1 MSGGVLCAHVAG
13 RRWEL
18 LRPADLESLW
28 ADFPEDDPAAEDHIP
43 YWVELWPAAVGLA
56 RFVACEG
63 VAVQGLRCLDVGCGL
78 GLSSLVAAQ
87 CGAQVVGMDLI
98 QDALAFARRNAAHNA
113 VAVAP
118 SWVAGDWNRPPFQPA
133 SFARI
138 WGADILYETRFFPA
152 LEGLFR
158 RLLAPGGRV
167 WLSDP
172 DRAVSRPVW
181 DRFRSCG
188 WRVICRQEAEL
199 PWYGKPSLVRIWEL
213 QLKGE

>member
-1 MSGGVLCAHVAG
+1 MSGVLCAHVAG

-18 LRPADLESLW
+18 LRPADLERLW
-28 ADFPEDDPAAEDHIP
+28 ADFPEDDPAAEDRIP

-56 RFVACEG
+56 WFVAREG
-63 VAVQGLRCLDVGCGL
+63 AALQGLRCLDVGCGL
-78 GLSSLVAAQ
+78 GLSSMVAAW

-98 QDALAFARRNAAHNA
+98 HDALTFARRNAVHNA
-113 VAVAP
+113 VPAAP
-118 SWVAGDWNRPPFQPA
+118 GWVAGDWNHPPLRPQ
-133 SFARI
+133 SFTRI

-167 WLSDP
+167 WLADP

-181 DRFRSCG
+181 DRFRDCG
-188 WRVICRQEAEL
+188 WRVVCRQETEL

-213 QLKGE
+213 QPKGD